1 MFNVAEYQKIV
12 TCVENFNMHYSLL
25 LQRYKRFTE
34 INEIINRDI
43 DVITFLDIIVVQ
55 LRALCI
61 ENPRLNHN
69 YTAQNLLRIMQR
81 DDLAEKID
89 NMLAEEFLPGAIGFD
104 IRKALKLLADKFIC
118 HYDSIDKEELALAGI
133 IEAQLKNPYADHN
146 LAYIMNTVME
156 CIGKGLSVDNFKKVI
171 DSMK

>member
-1 MFNVAEYQKIV
+1 MV
-12 TCVENFNMHYSLL
+12 TYVENFNMHYSLL
-25 LQRYKRFTE
+25 LQRYERFTE
-34 INEIINRDI
+34 INEISNRDI

-61 ENPRLNHN
+61 ESPRLNHN

-89 NMLAEEFLPGAIGFD
+89 NMLSEEFLPGAIDFD

-133 IEAQLKNPYADHN
+133 IEAQLKNPYTDHN

-156 CIGKGLSVDNFKKVI
+156 CIGKGLSIDNFKKVI
-171 DSMK
+171 GSASGVS

>member
-34 INEIINRDI
+34 INEIINRNI

-61 ENPRLNHN
+61 ENRGLTIIILH
-69 YTAQNLLRIMQR
+69 
-81 DDLAEKID
+81 KIFY
-89 NMLAEEFLPGAIGFD
+89 E
-104 IRKALKLLADKFIC
+104 
-118 HYDSIDKEELALAGI
+118 
-133 IEAQLKNPYADHN
+133 
-146 LAYIMNTVME
+146 
-156 CIGKGLSVDNFKKVI
+156 
-171 DSMK
+171 